1 MTNENIEV
9 SAEVEKSEAP
19 FTIKIIKVTDLEDG
33 GADVEF
39 DYDEKFVAFIKEQ
52 EKMDREP
59 TEEEIG
65 IFFQNMLAKAV
76 AKEDGYDL
84 CTKSDSVAPT
94 EDK

>member
-1 MTNENIEV
+1 MTKENIEV
-9 SAEVEKSEAP
+9 SAEVEKNEVP

-65 IFFQNMLAKAV
+65 VFFQNMLAKAA
-76 AKEDGYDL
+76 AKEEGYDF
-84 CTKSDSVAPT
+84 CESPKSDAPA